1 MLFFGQRK
9 KLAAKFEQWCK
20 ENNILCCAT
29 SMVGFLQGND
39 LLNEERITEYLTA
52 IDKPDE
58 KHNGLKEFTV

>member
-1 MLFFGQRK
+1 MLIFSQRK

-20 ENNILCCAT
+20 EGDILCCAT
-29 SMVGFLQGND
+29 SMVGFLQGYD
-39 LLNEERITEYLTA
+39 LLNEEKVAEYLTT